1 MSQTPH
7 HLLNTSWTLHR
18 LSPLHHDKEF
28 QTLLDN
34 PTALNT
40 YAARLRDQL
49 TGDVLSGLQTS
60 LGASGVAEDDTL
72 SKTGALRSCTWEG
85 IPRFDDT
92 FTSENEGQGQTGILI
107 ILSYENTT
115 YKAALLPSPDNQQ
128 NQTKTQNTRKGV
140 TPLPLLLTR
149 TPTPLRQTL
158 LSFLSATFDTYP
170 SPLRLPA
177 SFMCAGLDTY
187 VNTFLSSGA
196 RDAAGILQ
204 DVMRDVQLTLA
215 FSGAVA
221 PSLRSLGVGVPK
233 GSVGGFLRGNGAGG
247 DDGGSFLGRLEGYL
261 ERHLAMKLDFG
272 TGGGSGTRG
281 DLAKQHV
288 RVSKIA
294 CGGFVIGSEGRMKLS
309 ADLGR
314 QGDDIGDGD
323 DGQGSQVLSEKER
336 LVLRASYALLLGVLR
351 RAVAG
356 EGQMK

>member
-1 MSQTPH
+1 MPQTSH

-49 TGDVLSGLQTS
+49 TGDVLPGLQTTLS
-60 LGASGVAEDDTL
+60 AGGVADGDDTL

-85 IPRFDDT
+85 IPQFDDT
-92 FTSENEGQGQTGILI
+92 FTSESEGQAHGQTGILI

-115 YKAALLPSPDNQQ
+115 YKAALLASPENQ
-128 NQTKTQNTRKGV
+128 NQNQSNRKGV

-158 LSFLSATFDTYP
+158 LSFLSTTFDTYH

-177 SFMCAGLDTY
+177 PFMCAGLDTY
-187 VNTFLSSGA
+187 VNKFLSSGA
-196 RDAAGILQ
+196 HDAADIL
-204 DVMRDVQLTLA
+204 RDVLRDVHLTLA

-221 PSLRSLGVGVPK
+221 PNLRSLGVSVPR
-233 GSVGGFLRGNGAGG
+233 GSVGGFLRGNSAGG

-261 ERHLAMKLDFG
+261 EQHLAMKLDFG
-272 TGGGSGTRG
+272 IRGGIGNGVN
-281 DLAKQHV
+281 LAKQHV

-309 ADLGR
+309 ADWGR
-314 QGDDIGDGD
+314 QGGGTGNGD
-323 DGQGSQVLSEKER
+323 DSQASPMLSEKER
-336 LVLRASYALLLGVLR
+336 LELRASYALFLGVLR